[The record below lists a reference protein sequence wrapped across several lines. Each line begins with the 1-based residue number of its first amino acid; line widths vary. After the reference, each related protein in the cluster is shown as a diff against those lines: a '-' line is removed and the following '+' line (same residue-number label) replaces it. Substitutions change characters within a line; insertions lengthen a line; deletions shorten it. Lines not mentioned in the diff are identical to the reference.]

1 MLMLERL
8 SLAKRIGLGF
18 SFVIGVVVLFAL
30 AVTVVNWRV
39 GTSFEDYR
47 NTANQTS
54 VLNAY
59 LEDLLEARLAAIA
72 YRQADTDENAAEVAS
87 NLAEITQSTAGQ
99 SAFADYPDLLTDI
112 DALQST
118 AAEYA
123 DTFQQTVT
131 LQEQRHVEVAAIT
144 TSGTAARRTL
154 SDVHADV
161 ATNGMGAAAIHAAG
175 TALQELLLAR
185 LYAER
190 FLLTNELE
198 ALEQAKHHMEQLR
211 RSGRVLTIA
220 LVERDVLRGQT
231 ETALAQMA
239 EFEAAI
245 DRVAALIVERNR
257 LRGEVMD
264 SIGASVTARIDT
276 TLEQVL
282 QRQAQSGLAGQRLL
296 DRTQLMLPI
305 ATLLCVFASVAIAYV
320 IGRSTTRAINGLGA
334 STRRL
339 ADGDVDLEIQGT
351 EHDHELGNMA
361 KALVV
366 FRNNEVE
373 RRSVQAA
380 AEAAHARQKDVV
392 AEVSSRL
399 ESLANGDLTVR
410 INSDF
415 PVEFADLKLN
425 FNRTM
430 DRLDATISQVVET
443 ANWLNE
449 NIELVGD
456 ATTQLSR
463 RNENQAA
470 AIEETS
476 AASNTLSNSV
486 KETSSHAM
494 KAKTFA
500 GNTRQSAANGAKTV
514 EDTTRAMDR
523 IQASSEK
530 ISAIIGLIEDVAF
543 QTNLLALNAGV
554 EAARAGDAGR
564 GFAVVASE
572 VGALSRRSAEAV
584 SEIRE
589 IISQAA
595 EDVAAGV
602 QTVGQAGISIREIG
616 DMVDEI
622 STLIEEISDAASEQS
637 DSLLS
642 TNASVKQ
649 IDTMTQENA
658 AMSEET
664 AATAKSL
671 SDGARSLLDV
681 TGQFNTNT
689 ARSSNAGRLVA

>member
-1 MLMLERL
+1 V
-8 SLAKRIGLGF
+8 KR
-18 SFVIGVVVLFAL
+18 
-30 AVTVVNWRV
+30 
-39 GTSFEDYR
+39 
-47 NTANQTS
+47 
-54 VLNAY
+54 NAHV
-59 LEDLLEARLAAIA
+59 
-72 YRQADTDENAAEVAS
+72 NAA
-87 NLAEITQSTAGQ
+87 AE
-99 SAFADYPDLLTDI
+99 ADRL

-144 TSGTAARRTL
+144 TLGTAARRTL